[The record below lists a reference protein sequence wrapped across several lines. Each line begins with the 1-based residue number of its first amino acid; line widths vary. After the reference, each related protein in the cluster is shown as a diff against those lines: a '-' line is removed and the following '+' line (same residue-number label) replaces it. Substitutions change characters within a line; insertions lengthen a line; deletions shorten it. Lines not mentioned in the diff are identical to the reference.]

1 MEGQCVND
9 NLHNQEQVEI
19 GKSRSTVE
27 MRVSLSEIRRR
38 AERLAAKMQ
47 NEARIRHTAVYVWA
61 LSGISGTFFVGTPHF
76 VWFLVVQLASIM
88 VWASQLPGVGAASR
102 RAYTLSTSDWVQAL
116 NLDSMSVSKSA
127 SGLDFYQKNLELRR
141 ANLRPGLIATPIM
154 GLLGL
159 VITLLPM
166 FYVSK
171 RPWLELPMGISIM
184 IFGIASYI
192 HIRRELPTVQRE
204 LDQLDFS
211 NRTQT
216 SNSRGGAPI
225 GHL

>member
-1 MEGQCVND
+1 VNT
-9 NLHNQEQVEI
+9 NLRSQQVEI
-19 GKSRSTVE
+19 GKSHSTVE
-27 MRVSLSEIRRR
+27 MPVSLDEIRKR
-38 AERLAAKMQ
+38 ADRLAAKMR
-47 NEARIRHTAVYVWA
+47 NEARIRHTAIYVWA
-61 LSGISGTFFVGTPHF
+61 LSGISGTFLIGTPHF
-76 VWFLVVQLASIM
+76 AWFLLVQLASIM

-116 NLDSMSVSKSA
+116 NLDSTAISKSA

-166 FYVSK
+166 LYVSK

-204 LDQLDFS
+204 LDELHVS

-216 SNSRGGAPI
+216 NNLQGGAPI
-225 GHL
+225 GHP